1 MHKRSPMLRAA
12 LAMAF
17 LARRALSLSATAPK
31 KVVTLKSGK
40 SKLFRKGNPLIFAG
54 AVSSTAGDPQ
64 RGDVVDVVDGA
75 NQNVGWGTYNP
86 DSMYRV
92 RLLGRGGA
100 AETNEARVGAAVK
113 ALLGA
118 AASRRRA
125 LDLPRADTDVF
136 RFVNSE
142 GDGLSGLTVD
152 AFGDVLVCQISA
164 VWLESRRA
172 VIEAALREAYAELTG
187 ISDARVLWRRAEAR
201 LRQDGW
207 DGEADELA
215 SGDRFAATEGGLA
228 YEVDVFGQKTGFY
241 CDQRDNRAFLGPLC
255 AGKSVLDLYCYSGG
269 FALNAAKH
277 GATAALGVDSSAT
290 AVDLARRNAAANGL
304 DACAFEEAD
313 VSAWLKA
320 SDARYDVVVC
330 DPPKLAPSAKTLPR
344 ATRKYQK
351 INALALGAVKR
362 GGLLLTCTCSS
373 AMTTSG
379 NFLGVVHDAA
389 LDAGRQV
396 TVLRTSGAAAD
407 HPIHPAFAEGAYL
420 TAVLLHV
427 H

>member
-1 MHKRSPMLRAA
+1 MLRAA

-31 KVVTLKSGK
+31 KVVTLGRGK

-54 AVSSTAGDPQ
+54 AVSSTAGNPQ

-86 DSMYRV
+86 DSMYR
-92 RLLGRGGA
+92 
-100 AETNEARVGAAVK
+100 

-172 VIEAALREAYAELTG
+172 VVEAALLEAYEDLTG
-187 ISDARVLWRRAEAR
+187 ISDAKVLWRRAEAR

-215 SGDRFAATEGGLA
+215 SGDRYAAKEGGLA

-255 AGKSVLDLYCYSGG
+255 AGKSVLDLYCYSGR
-269 FALNAAKH
+269 FERRSTARPSAASTRRRRPWTSR
-277 GATAALGVDSSAT
+277 GATRRPTGWTRAPSRRRTCPRGSRPAARCG
-290 AVDLARRNAAANGL
+290 
-304 DACAFEEAD
+304 
-313 VSAWLKA
+313 
-320 SDARYDVVVC
+320 VVVC

-379 NFLGVVHDAA
+379 NFLGVVHDA

-396 TVLRTSGAAAD
+396 TVLGPPRAAD
-407 HPIHPAFAEGAYL
+407 HRSPGLRRGAYL

>member
-1 MHKRSPMLRAA
+1 
-12 LAMAF
+12 MAS
-17 LARRALSLSATAPK
+17 ARRFASMISPK
-31 KVVTLKSGK
+31 KTTLTRVDHAKQTPTTSASCVVYLRLGDKSN
-40 SKLFRKGNPLIFAG
+40 S
-54 AVSSTAGDPQ
+54 GD
-64 RGDVVDVVDGA
+64 
-75 NQNVGWGTYNP
+75 T
-86 DSMYRV
+86 
-92 RLLGRGGA
+92 RL
-100 AETNEARVGAAVK
+100 T
-113 ALLGA
+113 
-118 AASRRRA
+118 
-125 LDLPRADTDVF
+125 F
-136 RFVNSE
+136 
-142 GDGLSGLTVD
+142 
-152 AFGDVLVCQISA
+152 
-164 VWLESRRA
+164 
-172 VIEAALREAYAELTG
+172 
-187 ISDARVLWRRAEAR
+187 
-201 LRQDGW
+201 
-207 DGEADELA
+207 A
-215 SGDRFAATEGGLA
+215 SGF
-228 YEVDVFGQKTGFY
+228 YE
-241 CDQRDNRAFLGPLC
+241 
-255 AGKSVLDLYCYSGG
+255 SVMD
-269 FALNAAKH
+269 
-277 GATAALGVDSSAT
+277 
-290 AVDLARRNAAANGL
+290 DLARRNAAANGL

>member
-1 MHKRSPMLRAA
+1 M
-12 LAMAF
+12 
-17 LARRALSLSATAPK
+17 
-31 KVVTLKSGK
+31 G
-40 SKLFRKGNPLIFAG
+40 
-54 AVSSTAGDPQ
+54 
-64 RGDVVDVVDGA
+64 
-75 NQNVGWGTYNP
+75 
-86 DSMYRV
+86 
-92 RLLGRGGA
+92 
-100 AETNEARVGAAVK
+100 
-113 ALLGA
+113 
-118 AASRRRA
+118 A
-125 LDLPRADTDVF
+125 LDGHVYALV
-136 RFVNSE
+136 
-142 GDGLSGLTVD
+142 SGL
-152 AFGDVLVCQISA
+152 GPSGRISSQA
-164 VWLESRRA
+164 ERVWTS
-172 VIEAALREAYAELTG
+172 
-187 ISDARVLWRRAEAR
+187 
-201 LRQDGW
+201 
-207 DGEADELA
+207 
-215 SGDRFAATEGGLA
+215 F
-228 YEVDVFGQKTGFY
+228 
-241 CDQRDNRAFLGPLC
+241 
-255 AGKSVLDLYCYSGG
+255 
-269 FALNAAKH
+269 AAKH
-277 GATAALGVDSSAT
+277 GATAAVGVDSSAT

>member
-1 MHKRSPMLRAA
+1 MLRAA

-17 LARRALSLSATAPK
+17 LARRALSHSATAPK
-31 KVVTLKSGK
+31 KVVTLNRGK

-54 AVSSTAGDPQ
+54 AVSSTAGNPK

-164 VWLESRRA
+164 
-172 VIEAALREAYAELTG
+172 
-187 ISDARVLWRRAEAR
+187 
-201 LRQDGW
+201 DGW

-215 SGDRFAATEGGLA
+215 SGDRFAAKEGGLA

-241 CDQRDNRAFLGPLC
+241 CDQRDNRAFLGPL
-255 AGKSVLDLYCYSGG
+255 
-269 FALNAAKH
+269 
-277 GATAALGVDSSAT
+277 ALGVDSSAT

-304 DACAFEEAD
+304 DACAFEDAD